1 MKKKM
6 GTVSRST
13 QTTFNSVYDIYFKSA
28 RVCLYI
34 VKILYMI
41 DFKPYKHIVKNYLNI
56 YLDLKIHQKSNN
68 ENTSNIIHI
77 YILVPYMFR
86 RYALI
91 NGYNYN
97 LNIHTLPIHKF
108 TIYYRYLIRCI
119 LHF

>member
-1 MKKKM
+1 
-6 GTVSRST
+6 
-13 QTTFNSVYDIYFKSA
+13 
-28 RVCLYI
+28 
-34 VKILYMI
+34 MI

-68 ENTSNIIHI
+68 ENTSNSIHI

-97 LNIHTLPIHKF
+97 LT
-108 TIYYRYLIRCI
+108 CI
-119 LHF
+119 LHQLTNSALNVNEILDFP